1 MSPRNGKPGV
11 LQQQP
16 RRITDTQKRQQA
28 GNYPPQGHG
37 GRQLD
42 DETQKG
48 VRPAATRRTNSS
60 EAH

>member
-16 RRITDTQKRQQA
+16 RRITDAQKQQQA
-28 GNYPPQGHG
+28 GSYPPQGHG
-37 GRQLD
+37 GCQLD
-42 DETQKG
+42 ADFQSG
-48 VRPAATRRTNSS
+48 ARPAATRDTNAS